1 MHKIFFIL
9 TLVFLPLN
17 LLSNEIS
24 WPYLV
29 VSDYYRGTA
38 GERLFFSNH
47 EDLPGN
53 IFIYNDLR
61 NYNFKNYFSK
71 NEKKEKDERYSRFI
85 NIISMNYIPLNN
97 MILSLRIP
105 YVNAKNEYNSRYTF
119 KNSGISD
126 IFIGLSY
133 KIVEYSRNKI
143 YFSTGLKSPTG
154 KNFHNIDKIPISTGS
169 YDIPLII
176 NTNFSF
182 KNTNSFLDF
191 GYIFIGKS
199 EIYPFRNNKKEEN
212 GDEIFF
218 DFAFIKKLLNF
229 SLIAE
234 FNYFYIFKISKYYDD
249 SKYKLSIVPG
259 MMFTPFIN
267 KMKIE
272 IGYSYD
278 IKGRNVYS
286 GNSLIFRVFYGF

>member
-71 NEKKEKDERYSRFI
+71 NDKKEKDERYSRFI